1 MPRHQT
7 DAHSHAAA
15 TSRQCEMND
24 RSTLSPGLFNKF
36 QELIYREAG
45 IWLSTH
51 KHALLT
57 GRLARR
63 LRLLGLNNMQQYYQL
78 VTQPDQQHE
87 RAVMIDCITTNHTHF
102 FREPRHFDY
111 LERQVFPKW
120 QQEAAGGERAMRLR
134 IWSAGCSSGE
144 EPYSLAML
152 LLKYFPENKGWELEV
167 LGTDISTRVLEK
179 ARVAMYPVEK
189 SKEIPAEYLRANMLK
204 GKGDHK
210 GEMKVSPELHR
221 VVRFARVNLHA
232 DSYPILGFFDLIFC
246 RNVLIYFDQ
255 ESKTKVISG
264 ILQHLSPSG
273 LLFVGHSEHLGGIAP
288 NLKTVAP
295 TIHALASS
303 TNTLSQPRAAVAI
316 ASIDSE
322 PE

>member
-15 TSRQCEMND
+15 SRQREMND
-24 RSTLSPGLFNKF
+24 RSTLSSGLFSKF
-36 QELIYREAG
+36 QQLIYREAG

-78 VTQPDQQHE
+78 VIQPDQQHE
-87 RAVMIDCITTNHTHF
+87 RAVMIDCITTNETHF

-120 QQEAAGGERAMRLR
+120 QQEAAAGERPMQLR
-134 IWSAGCSSGE
+134 IWSAGCSTGE

-152 LLKYFPENKGWELEV
+152 LLKHFPEGKGWDLEV
-167 LGTDISTRVLEK
+167 LATDISTRVLEK
-179 ARVAMYPVEK
+179 ARAAIYPIEK
-189 SKEIPAEYLRANMLK
+189 SKQIPAEHLRAYMLK
-204 GKGDHK
+204 GRGENKGV
-210 GEMKVSPELHR
+210 MKVSPELHR

-232 DSYPILGFFDLIFC
+232 DSYPILGSFDLIFC

-255 ESKTKVISG
+255 ESKVKVIGG
-264 ILQHLSPSG
+264 ILRYLSPSG

-288 NLKTVAP
+288 SLKTVAP
-295 TIHALASS
+295 TIHALANSS
-303 TNTLSQPRAAVAI
+303 SAISGGATAVHR
-316 ASIDSE
+316 S
-322 PE
+322 

>member
-15 TSRQCEMND
+15 SRQREMND
-24 RSTLSPGLFNKF
+24 RSTLSSGLFSKF
-36 QELIYREAG
+36 QQLIYREAG

-78 VTQPDQQHE
+78 VIQPDQQHE
-87 RAVMIDCITTNHTHF
+87 RAVMIDCITTNETHF
-102 FREPRHFDY
+102 FREPRHFDF
-111 LERQVFPKW
+111 LEREVFPQW
-120 QQEAAGGERAMRLR
+120 QQDAAAGARPMRLR
-134 IWSAGCSSGE
+134 IWSAGCSTGE

-152 LLKYFPENKGWELEV
+152 LLKHFPGDKGWELEV
-167 LGTDISTRVLEK
+167 LATDISTRVLEK
-179 ARVAMYPVEK
+179 ARTAIYPIEK
-189 SKEIPAEYLRANMLK
+189 SKEIPAEWLRAYMLK

-210 GEMKVSPELHR
+210 GVMKVSPELHR
-221 VVRFARVNLHA
+221 IVRFARVNLHA
-232 DSYPILGFFDLIFC
+232 DSYPILGSFDLIFC

-255 ESKTKVISG
+255 ESKTKVIDG
-264 ILQHLSPSG
+264 IVRHLCPSG

-288 NLKTVAP
+288 GLKTVAP
-295 TIHALASS
+295 TVHALASS
-303 TNTLSQPRAAVAI
+303 TNPLRQRSAATALGFMH
-316 ASIDSE
+316 SE